1 MQILKKILLEKNHAG
16 IQFLKY
22 SMCGCTAL
30 AVDMIVAF
38 FVAWLWLPALNGD
51 ELFVKWFGL
60 QFDAVSEATR
70 TTNFVIGSIIAFFL
84 SNLTAYILNVLF
96 VFKAGKH
103 SRWKEIG
110 MFYLVSGIS
119 VGIGVAIGASLIPWL
134 GLPYDYSYIAKAI
147 STTLINYVARKY
159 LIFKG

>member
-1 MQILKKILLEKNHAG
+1 
-16 IQFLKY
+16 
-22 SMCGCTAL
+22 MCGVTAL
-30 AVDMIVAF
+30 SVDMIIAF
-38 FVAWLWLPALNGD
+38 IVAWLWLPALNGD

-60 QFDAVSEATR
+60 QYDTVSEATR
-70 TTNFVIGSIIAFFL
+70 TTNFIIGSIIAFMV

-103 SRWKEIG
+103 SRLKEVG
-110 MFYLVSGIS
+110 MFYLVSALS

-134 GLPYDYSYIAKAI
+134 GLPYDYSYIAKAV

-159 LIFKG
+159 IIFHG